1 MGAIVN
7 LNKLRKRRRRH
18 EDQKQA
24 AENRIRFGRRKAERS
39 ETYSEQNRESKTLEG
54 KKLD

>member
-1 MGAIVN
+1 MGEIVN

-18 EDQKQA
+18 QDQKQA
-24 AENRIRFGRRKAERS
+24 AENRSRFGRRKAERI
-39 ETYSEQNRESKTLEG
+39 ETYSEQNRESKMLDG